1 MNRPRA
7 YSVVTLNELI
17 QKKPYHFG
25 VELLEKVAFCNL
37 MLKGSVF
44 LRASEEEVGEY
55 MNGLAER
62 RSLPERVDGRP
73 YRCLAVMDF
82 GDRQRLQQYVDRL
95 QSKNPISFD
104 WDVNAD
110 LAQAPPFGSAH
121 TVLPTI
127 IRNSKIY
134 NLKERRFFLPKELL
148 SAHGV
153 HPLVSSLVDDR
164 LLQLCEGQP
173 AKATKMIGNSMC
185 IPQVGAVLACTLL
198 NFM

>member
-7 YSVVTLNELI
+7 YSIVTLNELT
-17 QKKPYHFG
+17 QKKPYRFG
-25 VELLEKVAFCNL
+25 VELLQKVAFCNL
-37 MLKGSVF
+37 ILKGSVF
-44 LRASEEEVGEY
+44 LTASEEEVGEY
-55 MNGLAER
+55 MTGLAER

-82 GDRQRLQQYVDRL
+82 GDRQRLQQYVEML
-95 QSKNPISFD
+95 QSKHPISFD
-104 WDVNAD
+104 WDINVD

-127 IRNSKIY
+127 IRNSKLY
-134 NLKERRFFLPKELL
+134 NMKEKRFFLPGELL

-153 HPLVSSLVDDR
+153 HPLVSSLVPDS
-164 LLQLCEGQP
+164 LLQLCEGHP
-173 AKATKMIGNSMC
+173 AKAHKMIGNSMC